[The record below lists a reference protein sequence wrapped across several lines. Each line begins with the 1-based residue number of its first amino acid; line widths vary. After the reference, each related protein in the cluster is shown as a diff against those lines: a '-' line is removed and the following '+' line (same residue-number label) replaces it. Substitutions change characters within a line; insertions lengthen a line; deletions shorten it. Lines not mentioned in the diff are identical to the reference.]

1 MFQAKEAA
9 FGKAEE
15 PKAHLLP
22 CPQLPLRLLHSRSFH
37 LPMPATSSHPQL
49 PTSPLMGT
57 IAWCECGLFPL
68 GGNWRDA
75 AGEAA
80 GTVSWNT
87 LALALS
93 WRPWKAFVLM
103 AQNGFQERASI
114 FAANR
119 DTKDVEGYCGL
130 SKEELILRQAAWP
143 RRGSS
148 AGRAPGGCCHL

>member
-1 MFQAKEAA
+1 MSSAPLKAPSLQILPSPNACDLLSPPAPHFPSDGQAQAWA
-9 FGKAEE
+9 
-15 PKAHLLP
+15 
-22 CPQLPLRLLHSRSFH
+22 PLR
-37 LPMPATSSHPQL
+37 
-49 PTSPLMGT
+49 GVNVDY
-57 IAWCECGLFPL
+57 FPL
-68 GGNWRDA
+68 GVTGEDT